1 MGSRSMEDTI
11 LVDRRDDI
19 AVVTL
24 NRPERRNALRQQD
37 WGALADTLDALGD
50 DDSLRCLVLRGAG
63 TAAFCAGADIGG
75 FEAERSTRE
84 KVRAY
89 EAVTGRAFAA
99 AHTCRHPVIAM
110 VYGFCL
116 GGGFELALG
125 CDLRISAMSGRFGIP
140 AKNVGLFLS
149 YSLLELLI
157 DAGGKAIA
165 AEILLEGRALPALEA
180 QAKNLITRVVDDD
193 GLEEDVM
200 NAARRIADGAP
211 LSARW
216 HRDAIRRIAQPSPY
230 SAAELEAQ
238 YDYADSDDYKAG
250 YQAFLGGKKPAFKGR

>member
-1 MGSRSMEDTI
+1 MEDTI
-11 LVDRRDDI
+11 LVERRDDI
-19 AVVTL
+19 AVVTI
-24 NRPERRNALRQQD
+24 NRPEKRNALRAQD
-37 WGALADTLDALGD
+37 WAAIADTLDELGAD
-50 DDSLRCLVLRGAG
+50 DDLRCLALRGAG
-63 TAAFCAGADIGG
+63 QNAFCAGADISG
-75 FEAERSTRE
+75 FEDERSTRE
-84 KVRAY
+84 KVRTY
-89 EAVTGRAFAA
+89 EQVTGRAFAA

-110 VYGFCL
+110 VQGFCL

-125 CDLRISAMSGRFGIP
+125 CDLRISGISGRFGIP

-165 AEILLEGRALPALEA
+165 KEILLEGRALPALEA

-193 GLEEDVM
+193 GLEDEVM
-200 NAARRIADGAP
+200 SAARRIADGAP

-216 HRDAIRRIAQPSPY
+216 HREALRRIAQPGPY
-230 SAAELEAQ
+230 SEAELEAQ

-250 YQAFLGGKKPAFKGR
+250 YQAFLDGNKPAFKGR

>member
-1 MGSRSMEDTI
+1 MEDTI
-11 LVDRRDDI
+11 LVERRDDI
-19 AVVTL
+19 AVVTI
-24 NRPERRNALRQQD
+24 NRPEKRNALRAQD
-37 WGALADTLDALGD
+37 WAAIADTLDELGAD
-50 DDSLRCLVLRGAG
+50 DDLRCLALRGAG
-63 TAAFCAGADIGG
+63 QNAFCAGADISG
-75 FEAERSTRE
+75 FEDERSTRE
-84 KVRAY
+84 KVRTY
-89 EAVTGRAFAA
+89 EQVTGRAFAA

-110 VYGFCL
+110 VHGFCL

-125 CDLRISAMSGRFGIP
+125 CDLRISGISGRFGIP

-165 AEILLEGRALPALEA
+165 KEILLEGRALPALEA

-193 GLEEDVM
+193 GLEDDVM
-200 NAARRIADGAP
+200 SAARRIADGAP

-216 HRDAIRRIAQPSPY
+216 HREALRRIAQPGPY
-230 SAAELEAQ
+230 SEAELEAQ

-250 YQAFLGGKKPAFKGR
+250 YQAFLDGNKPAFKGR

>member
-1 MGSRSMEDTI
+1 MADTI
-11 LVDRRDDI
+11 LVERRDDI
-19 AVVTL
+19 AVVTI
-24 NRPERRNALRQQD
+24 NRPEKRNALRQQD
-37 WGALADTLDALGD
+37 WTALADTLDRLGD

-63 TAAFCAGADIGG
+63 DQAFCAGADISG
-75 FEAERSTRE
+75 FEDERSTRE
-84 KVRAY
+84 KVRVY
-89 EAVTGRAFAA
+89 EQVTGRAFAA

-110 VYGFCL
+110 VHGFCL

-125 CDLRISAMSGRFGIP
+125 CDLRISGMSGRFGIP

-157 DAGGKAIA
+157 DAGGKAVA
-165 AEILLEGRALPALEA
+165 KEVLLEGRALPALEA

-193 GLEEDVM
+193 GLEEEVM
-200 NAARRIADGAP
+200 SAARRIADGAP

-216 HRDAIRRIAQPSPY
+216 HREAIRRIAQPGPY
-230 SAAELEAQ
+230 SEAELEAQ

-250 YQAFLGGKKPAFKGR
+250 YQAFLERQKPAFKSR

>member
-1 MGSRSMEDTI
+1 MTDTI

-19 AVVTL
+19 AVVTI
-24 NRPERRNALRQQD
+24 NRPEKRNALRQGD
-37 WGALADTLDALGD
+37 WIALADTLDGLGE
-50 DDSLRCLVLRGAG
+50 DDSLRCVVLRGAG
-63 TAAFCAGADIGG
+63 ETAFCAGADISG
-75 FEAERSTRE
+75 FVEERSTRE
-84 KVRAY
+84 KVRDY
-89 EAVTGRAFAA
+89 EAATGRAFAA

-110 VYGFCL
+110 IHGFCL

-165 AEILLEGRALPALEA
+165 KEVLLEGRILPALEA
-180 QAKNLITRVVDDD
+180 QSKNLITRVVDDD
-193 GLEEDVM
+193 GLEEEVM
-200 NAARRIADGAP
+200 AAARRIADGAP
-211 LSARW
+211 LTARW
-216 HRDAIRRIAQPSPY
+216 HREAIRRIAQPGPY

-238 YDYADSDDYKAG
+238 YDYADSDDYRAG
-250 YQAFLGGKKPAFKGR
+250 YQAFLDGKKPSFSGR

>member
-1 MGSRSMEDTI
+1 MEDTI
-11 LVDRRDDI
+11 LVERRDDI
-19 AVVTL
+19 AVVTI
-24 NRPERRNALRQQD
+24 NRPEKRNALRAQD
-37 WGALADTLDALGD
+37 WAAIADTLDELGAD
-50 DDSLRCLVLRGAG
+50 DDLRCLVLRGAG
-63 TAAFCAGADIGG
+63 QNAFCAGADISG
-75 FEAERSTRE
+75 FEDERSTRE
-84 KVRAY
+84 KVRTY
-89 EAVTGRAFAA
+89 EQVTGRAFAA

-110 VYGFCL
+110 VQGFCL

-125 CDLRISAMSGRFGIP
+125 CDLRISGISGRFGIP

-165 AEILLEGRALPALEA
+165 KEILLEGRALPALEA

-193 GLEEDVM
+193 GLEDEVM
-200 NAARRIADGAP
+200 SAARRIADGAP

-216 HRDAIRRIAQPSPY
+216 HREALRRIAQPGPY
-230 SAAELEAQ
+230 SEAELEAQ

-250 YQAFLGGKKPAFKGR
+250 YQAFLDGNKPAFKGR

>member
-1 MGSRSMEDTI
+1 MEDTI
-11 LVDRRDDI
+11 LVERRDDI
-19 AVVTL
+19 AVVTI
-24 NRPERRNALRQQD
+24 NRPEKRNALRAQD
-37 WGALADTLDALGD
+37 WAAIADTLDELGAD
-50 DDSLRCLVLRGAG
+50 DDLRCLVLRGAG
-63 TAAFCAGADIGG
+63 QNAFCAGADISG
-75 FEAERSTRE
+75 FEDERSTRE
-84 KVRAY
+84 KVRTY
-89 EAVTGRAFAA
+89 EQVTGRAFAA

-110 VYGFCL
+110 VQGFCL

-125 CDLRISAMSGRFGIP
+125 CDLRISGISGRFGIP

-165 AEILLEGRALPALEA
+165 KEILLEGRALPALEA

-193 GLEEDVM
+193 GLEDDVM
-200 NAARRIADGAP
+200 SAARRIADGAP

-216 HRDAIRRIAQPSPY
+216 HREALRRIAQPGPY
-230 SAAELEAQ
+230 SEAELEAQ

-250 YQAFLGGKKPAFKGR
+250 YQAFLDGNKPAFKGR

>member
-1 MGSRSMEDTI
+1 MEDTI
-11 LVDRRDDI
+11 LVERRDDI
-19 AVVTL
+19 AVVTI
-24 NRPERRNALRQQD
+24 NRPEKRNALRAQD
-37 WGALADTLDALGD
+37 WAAIADTLDELGAD
-50 DDSLRCLVLRGAG
+50 DDLRCLVLRGAG
-63 TAAFCAGADIGG
+63 QNAFCAGADISG
-75 FEAERSTRE
+75 FEDERSTRE
-84 KVRAY
+84 KVRTY
-89 EAVTGRAFAA
+89 EQVTGRAFAA

-110 VYGFCL
+110 VQGFCL

-125 CDLRISAMSGRFGIP
+125 CDLRISGISGRFGIP

-165 AEILLEGRALPALEA
+165 KEILLEGRALPALEA

-193 GLEEDVM
+193 GLEDDVM
-200 NAARRIADGAP
+200 SAARRIADGAP

-216 HRDAIRRIAQPSPY
+216 HREALRRIAQPGPY
-230 SAAELEAQ
+230 SEAELEAQ

-250 YQAFLGGKKPAFKGR
+250 YQAFLDGKKPAFKGR

>member
-1 MGSRSMEDTI
+1 MTDTI
-11 LVDRRDDI
+11 LVERRDDI
-19 AVVTL
+19 AVVTM
-24 NRPERRNALRQQD
+24 NRPEKRNALRQGD
-37 WGALADTLDALGD
+37 WVALADTLDMLGGD
-50 DDSLRCLVLRGAG
+50 DGVRCIVLRGAG
-63 TAAFCAGADIGG
+63 DAAFCAGADISG
-75 FEAERSTRE
+75 FETERSTRE

-89 EAVTGRAFAA
+89 EDATGRAFAA

-110 VYGFCL
+110 INGFCL

-125 CDLRISAMSGRFGIP
+125 CDLRISSMSGRFGIP

-165 AEILLEGRALPALEA
+165 AEVLIEGRILPALEA
-180 QAKNLITRVVDDD
+180 QSKHLITRVVDDD
-193 GLEEDVM
+193 GLEDEVM
-200 NAARRIADGAP
+200 GAARRIADGAP
-211 LSARW
+211 LTARW
-216 HRDAIRRIAQPSPY
+216 HRAAIRRISQPGPY

-250 YQAFLGGKKPAFKGR
+250 YQAFLDGKKPVFKGK

>member
-1 MGSRSMEDTI
+1 MTDTI
-11 LVDRRDDI
+11 MVERRDDI
-19 AVVTL
+19 AVITI
-24 NRPERRNALRQQD
+24 NRPEKRNALRQED
-37 WGALADTLDALGD
+37 WSALADTLDALGD

-63 TAAFCAGADIGG
+63 EDAFCAGADISG

-84 KVRAY
+84 KVRVY
-89 EAVTGRAFAA
+89 EQVTGRAFAA

-110 VYGFCL
+110 VHGFCL

-165 AEILLEGRALPALEA
+165 KEILLEGRALPALEA

-193 GLEEDVM
+193 GLEEEVM
-200 NAARRIADGAP
+200 SAARRIADGAP

-216 HRDAIRRIAQPSPY
+216 HRDAIHRIAQPGPY

-238 YDYADSDDYKAG
+238 YDYADSDDYRAG
-250 YQAFLGGKKPAFKGR
+250 YQAFLDSQKPAFKGR